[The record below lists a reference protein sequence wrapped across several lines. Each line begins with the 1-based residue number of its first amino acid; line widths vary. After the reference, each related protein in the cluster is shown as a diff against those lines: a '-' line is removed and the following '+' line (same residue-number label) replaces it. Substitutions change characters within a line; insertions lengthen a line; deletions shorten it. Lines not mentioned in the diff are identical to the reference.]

1 MSNKPVKH
9 GIYAWLENA
18 RIAPSIRGYRRIRKY
33 LRQVQEDLIQSLGGN
48 ERVTIQQRLLI
59 DSSVRMLGVILL
71 TWAFVERAGPMRPD
85 SLKQGVLEFHPA
97 LSKELIAATNALRQ
111 NLLALGLESKAADE
125 ILDLRKYLEIKAREK
140 EEAEKMGKKRAHKH
154 QNGQNQG
161 DRASDM
167 AGSQDPAVFDEK
179 SPAGQTCDIGQSGAA
194 EKSGQGEEK

>member
-9 GIYAWLENA
+9 GVYTWLENA

-33 LRQVQEDLIQSLGGN
+33 LRQVQDDLIQSLGGN

-85 SLKQGVLEFHPA
+85 SLERGILEFQPPV
-97 LSKELIAATNALRQ
+97 SKELIAATNALRQ

-125 ILDLRKYLEIKAREK
+125 ILDLKRYLELKAQEK
-140 EEAEKMGKKRAHKH
+140 SGEFRNQKA
-154 QNGQNQG
+154 QDGQSQG
-161 DRASDM
+161 DKASDM
-167 AGSQDPAVFDEK
+167 DNKGPGSEDCKDE
-179 SPAGQTCDIGQSGAA
+179 S
-194 EKSGQGEEK
+194 

>member
-9 GIYAWLENA
+9 GVYTWLENA

-33 LRQVQEDLIQSLGGN
+33 LRQVQDDLIQSLGGN

-85 SLKQGVLEFHPA
+85 SLERGILEFQPPV
-97 LSKELIAATNALRQ
+97 SKELIAATNALRQ

-140 EEAEKMGKKRAHKH
+140 EEGQKKAEKRNEKA
-154 QNGQNQG
+154 QDGQSQG
-161 DRASDM
+161 DKASDM
-167 AGSQDPAVFDEK
+167 DKKEPGSEDGKDE
-179 SPAGQTCDIGQSGAA
+179 S
-194 EKSGQGEEK
+194 